1 LCLFPTPCPSLERS
15 LSCLRRHADGGR
27 AGLASRSVSTLRQV
41 VGCNS
46 LSWVCLHKL
55 LDRRQLLLS
64 RHPPLPPA
72 GRSCAQE
79 TPECVVPAGGPT
91 PVSSANRVVWW
102 PLRGARGDGAHR
114 PVVVPG
120 NVPAA
125 RRCVLSRCAKRED
138 TPKPRAAQSPQTTPS
153 QLRPPWAS
161 RRWLSMRF
169 IFKSGRLIQPRKSL
183 GTLRRKKA
191 KKAMAAGE
199 YNKHRPI

>member
-1 LCLFPTPCPSLERS
+1 MPTEGEPVSPHEAFRHSGKWWVVIPYPGFVS
-15 LSCLRRHADGGR
+15 TSCLTADNCSFP
-27 AGLASRSVSTLRQV
+27 ATL
-41 VGCNS
+41 
-46 LSWVCLHKL
+46 
-55 LDRRQLLLS
+55 
-64 RHPPLPPA
+64 LPPA

-79 TPECVVPAGGPT
+79 TPECVVPAGDPT

-153 QLRPPWAS
+153 QLRPPWAN
-161 RRWLSMRF
+161 RRWLSVRL
-169 IFKSGRLIQPRKSL
+169 IFKVRPSHTTPQVTRHTAPQKSKKSHGRGRI
-183 GTLRRKKA
+183 
-191 KKAMAAGE
+191 
-199 YNKHRPI
+199 

>member
-1 LCLFPTPCPSLERS
+1 MPTEGEPVSPHEAFRHSGKWWVVIPYPGFVS
-15 LSCLRRHADGGR
+15 TSCLTADNCSFP
-27 AGLASRSVSTLRQV
+27 ATL
-41 VGCNS
+41 
-46 LSWVCLHKL
+46 
-55 LDRRQLLLS
+55 
-64 RHPPLPPA
+64 LPPA

-153 QLRPPWAS
+153 QLRPPWTS
-161 RRWLSMRF
+161 RRWLSMRLF
-169 IFKSGRLIQPRKSL
+169 F
-183 GTLRRKKA
+183 
-191 KKAMAAGE
+191 
-199 YNKHRPI
+199 